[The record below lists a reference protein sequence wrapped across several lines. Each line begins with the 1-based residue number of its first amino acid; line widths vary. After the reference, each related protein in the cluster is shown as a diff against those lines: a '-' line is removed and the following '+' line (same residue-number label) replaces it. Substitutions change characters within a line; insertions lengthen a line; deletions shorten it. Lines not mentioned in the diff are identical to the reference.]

1 MVLAEDGYWTFSF
14 LFNFLFHGCDGEQSR
29 WQRGCTWVCVCVC
42 VHALKV
48 AFSTQADCKAL
59 EDRGEV

>member
-29 WQRGCTWVCVCVC
+29 WQRGCTWVCVCV
-42 VHALKV
+42 HALKV

>member
-29 WQRGCTWVCVCVC
+29 WQRGCTWVCVCVYMLSRLLS
-42 VHALKV
+42 VHKQIAKPW
-48 AFSTQADCKAL
+48 
-59 EDRGEV
+59 RIGEKCE